1 MTDDTSVNILSEIC
15 ICLKR
20 LCGAIPEGSNERE
33 GSASAVT
40 NSRISTPVAVEIG
53 SLQLF
58 LSQITW
64 KGQLQRY

>member
-1 MTDDTSVNILSEIC
+1 MTDDTLVNVLSEIC

-40 NSRISTPVAVEIG
+40 NSRISTPVALEVG
-53 SLQLF
+53 GLQLF
-58 LSQITW
+58 
-64 KGQLQRY
+64 